1 MSCPIMFVSKKGNN
15 SEGQIQNTEQ
25 PPFNDAWYN
34 DIPGIT
40 MYIQKSRKSYS
51 KMYGTET
58 R

>member
-1 MSCPIMFVSKKGNN
+1 MPIMFVSKKGNN
-15 SEGQIQNTEQ
+15 SEGQKQNTEQ

-40 MYIQKSRKSYS
+40 MYMQKFRKSYS

-58 R
+58 Q